1 MFNTID
7 SVIKDFTKA
16 RDKLLAL
23 AGQHEAR
30 ASEEQYLID
39 RAVSKK
45 KLHEGES
52 ARAAKLAAN
61 ISKLID

>member
-1 MFNTID
+1 MFNSID

-23 AGQHEAR
+23 STHHDENVSSYQR
-30 ASEEQYLID
+30 AID
-39 RAVSKK
+39 LAVERK

-61 ISKLID
+61 ISKIID